1 MSYVVKWGRERI
13 HFPLPPPDTKLAV
26 IRNALAD
33 HTHLPANSFKLVH
46 AGAVMK
52 DDNAPISAYG
62 ICNKSTIAII
72 GGSDPSSHPQRNTEQ
87 AVISQIQSEIEKVRS
102 TLTPSLNKFLDVIAV
117 PSQGDDVDQEHG
129 RLGELLLQ
137 SLLRL
142 DAITAEGEWEQ
153 ARKERKAGVREV
165 QSLLDRLDSAWKA
178 RA

>member
-1 MSYVVKWGRERI
+1 MTTRQVCLSIHDGVFLPERC
-13 HFPLPPPDTKLAV
+13 LSV
-26 IRNALAD
+26 
-33 HTHLPANSFKLVH
+33 
-46 AGAVMK
+46 
-52 DDNAPISAYG
+52 SAYG

-72 GGSDPSSHPQRNTEQ
+72 GGGDHSNHPQRNTEQ
-87 AVISQIQSEIEKVRS
+87 AVISQIQSEIDKVRS
-102 TLTPSLNKFLDVIAV
+102 TLIPSLNKLLDVIAM
-117 PSQGDDVDQEHG
+117 PHRADDHPPTDAIEQEHS